1 MIINKKQ
8 MSNNGHPFVILDA
21 LLIFDIYCQS
31 KIYEKDVYKLNM
43 KVIYHKLE
51 VICSLPQI

>member
-1 MIINKKQ
+1 